1 MDYIALYRKWRP
13 MTFDE
18 VVEQRSVVTILKNT
32 VKSRRI
38 GHAYLFCGTR
48 GTGKTS
54 VAKIFSRAVNCL
66 SPVDGNPCNQC
77 EICRGIIDGSMLD
90 VSEIDAASN
99 NGVENVRGIID
110 ESSYQ
115 AARAEYKVFI
125 IDEVHMLS
133 TSAFNALL
141 KTLEE
146 PPEKVIFIL
155 ATTEPQKLPVTITSR
170 CQRFDFKRISREGI
184 TARLEEI
191 CHGTGI
197 EYEEAALTLI
207 AGKADGGLRDA
218 ISLLDQTIS
227 LSGGRVTVEEARK
240 ASGSIDADTLESF
253 AGALISR
260 DAFSVLTLTDKV
272 FSSGIDPSNFIC
284 ELIDVMRKIMILLST
299 RNPKQFL
306 YDSDADIER
315 LKKLGSATNVKEITM
330 IVRELSS
337 LENDLKWS
345 VQRKIIFEA
354 GMLSLCDRSWGRD
367 TELADRIQVLERSVA
382 DLVNDGLKV
391 TVRGAG
397 PVRYEADGGNQD
409 ARETQPQT
417 TENDGA
423 DVGSLFEEPDPVSEK
438 DLTREVL
445 GSLEAVPEADWK
457 EYIATVS
464 EKFGGVGSLIAT
476 QCSHGYIVGG
486 TLFIPLAGRQF
497 VRMITDGKRREAVE
511 NAAKTVFGRPLRVT
525 ALTEEDFFE
534 QAPELMKKAASGE
547 PEEEDLFG
555 KTAEAFE
562 KFAENKG
569 ILFEAETDSDV
580 NGRRDEGTGRED
592 DSFGG
597 LFEDDE
603 NEEGGEVGEDAG
615 NVSFE
620 DDFDAFEPEPAP
632 TGNRT
637 AATSPF
643 TNAAE
648 TYRHEEQPAPQTQ
661 SGLGD
666 YSEAFGYEPPGDDEA
681 PPDDSESMYGDDED

>member
-38 GHAYLFCGTR
+38 GHAYLFWGTR

-77 EICRGIIDGSMLD
+77 EICRGIIDGSLLD

-184 TARLEEI
+184 VARLEEI

-197 EYEEAALTLI
+197 EYEEAALRLI

-227 LSGGRVTVEEARK
+227 LSGGKVTAEEARR
-240 ASGSIDADTLESF
+240 ASGSIDAETLESF
-253 AGALISR
+253 ANAIISR
-260 DAFSVLTLTDKV
+260 DAFSVLALTDKV
-272 FSSGIDPSNFIC
+272 FASGIDPSNFIC
-284 ELIDVMRKIMILLST
+284 ELIDVMRKLMIILST

-306 YDSDADIER
+306 YDSDADVER
-315 LKKLGSATNVKEITM
+315 LKKLGSATNIKEITM

-354 GMLSLCDRSWGRD
+354 GMLSLCDRNWGRD
-367 TELADRIQVLERSVA
+367 AELADRIQVLS
-382 DLVNDGLKV
+382 
-391 TVRGAG
+391 
-397 PVRYEADGGNQD
+397 
-409 ARETQPQT
+409 
-417 TENDGA
+417 
-423 DVGSLFEEPDPVSEK
+423 
-438 DLTREVL
+438 
-445 GSLEAVPEADWK
+445 
-457 EYIATVS
+457 
-464 EKFGGVGSLIAT
+464 
-476 QCSHGYIVGG
+476 C
-486 TLFIPLAGRQF
+486 
-497 VRMITDGKRREAVE
+497 
-511 NAAKTVFGRPLRVT
+511 
-525 ALTEEDFFE
+525 
-534 QAPELMKKAASGE
+534 SGE
-547 PEEEDLFG
+547 
-555 KTAEAFE
+555 
-562 KFAENKG
+562 
-569 ILFEAETDSDV
+569 V
-580 NGRRDEGTGRED
+580 
-592 DSFGG
+592 
-597 LFEDDE
+597 
-603 NEEGGEVGEDAG
+603 
-615 NVSFE
+615 
-620 DDFDAFEPEPAP
+620 
-632 TGNRT
+632 
-637 AATSPF
+637 
-643 TNAAE
+643 
-648 TYRHEEQPAPQTQ
+648 
-661 SGLGD
+661 
-666 YSEAFGYEPPGDDEA
+666 
-681 PPDDSESMYGDDED
+681 

>member
-77 EICRGIIDGSMLD
+77 EICRGIIDGSLLD

-184 TARLEEI
+184 VARLEEI

-197 EYEEAALTLI
+197 EYEEAALRLI

-227 LSGGRVTVEEARK
+227 LSGGKVTAEEARR
-240 ASGSIDADTLESF
+240 ASGSIDAETLESF
-253 AGALISR
+253 ANAIISR
-260 DAFSVLTLTDKV
+260 DAFSVLALTDKV
-272 FSSGIDPSNFIC
+272 FASGIDPSNFIC
-284 ELIDVMRKIMILLST
+284 ELIDVMRKLMIILST

-306 YDSDADIER
+306 YDSDADVER
-315 LKKLGSATNVKEITM
+315 LKKLGSATNIKEITM

-354 GMLSLCDRSWGRD
+354 GMLSLCDRNWGRD
-367 TELADRIQVLERSVA
+367 AELADRIQVLERSVA

-391 TVRGAG
+391 TVRGGGVA
-397 PVRYEADGGNQD
+397 PVRYEADDGGKDDAQD
-409 ARETQPQT
+409 SL
-417 TENDGA
+417 NDGNA
-423 DVGSLFEEPDPVSEK
+423 PGFTEGSLFNEPAPVSEQ

-445 GSLEAVPEADWK
+445 DSLEPVPEADWK
-457 EYIATVS
+457 EFIATVS
-464 EKFGGVGSLIAT
+464 DKFGGVGSLIST

-486 TLFIPLAGRQF
+486 TLFIPLASGQF
-497 VRMITDGKRREAVE
+497 VRMITDGKRRDAVE
-511 NAAKTVFGRPLRVT
+511 NAAKTVFGRALKVT
-525 ALTEEDFFE
+525 ALTEEEFFE
-534 QAPELMKKAASGE
+534 QAPELMKSAGSGE
-547 PEEEDLFG
+547 SEEEDLFG
-555 KTAEAFE
+555 KAAEAFE

-569 ILFEAETDSDV
+569 ILFEEGTAGEG
-580 NGRRDEGTGRED
+580 NARRDEGARGD
-592 DSFGG
+592 GSFGG
-597 LFEDDE
+597 IFDDDE
-603 NEEGGEVGEDAG
+603 NGEGGG
-615 NVSFE
+615 FE
-620 DDFDAFEPEPAP
+620 DGFDSFEPEPYDE
-632 TGNRT
+632 NSVT
-637 AATSPF
+637 AKKTSF
-643 TNAAE
+643 TTEASPHREEEHAA
-648 TYRHEEQPAPQTQ
+648 A
-661 SGLGD
+661 SGAANSGFDD
-666 YSEAFGYEPPGDDEA
+666 YSRTFGYEPPGDDDV
-681 PPDDSESMYGDDED
+681 PPDEDGSMYGDDED